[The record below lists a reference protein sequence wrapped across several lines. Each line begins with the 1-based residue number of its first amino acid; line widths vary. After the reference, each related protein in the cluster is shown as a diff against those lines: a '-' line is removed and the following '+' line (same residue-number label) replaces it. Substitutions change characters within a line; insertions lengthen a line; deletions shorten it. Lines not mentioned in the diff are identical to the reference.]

1 MLSTIVTAFINSTYG
16 WAVADQF
23 KKTFDQEES
32 FEDQNGNALKYIRT
46 SVWDLLQS
54 SYLSEAAHD
63 ELEEY
68 LEGLDNYLA
77 K

>member
-23 KKTFDQEES
+23 KKTFD
-32 FEDQNGNALKYIRT
+32 
-46 SVWDLLQS
+46 
-54 SYLSEAAHD
+54 
-63 ELEEY
+63 ELEYYLGKLDEY
-68 LEGLDNYLA
+68 L